1 MNQMRIALIILAITV
16 LCFIFETIPLA
27 VASIGASI
35 IYAYVGLI
43 EQKDVFASY
52 ATNTNILMIGMMVIG
67 ASLFHSG
74 VSELIGINMAKLT
87 GKSESKA
94 ILVTMIASC
103 ILSSVCTNI
112 GVMTALAPLVTAM
125 CLSAGI
131 APSKVLLSLLFGAQ
145 LGGFNTLVGVP
156 SNILGNSLLEGAGY
170 QGFGLFTITPFGFCL
185 SIIGSLYFAF
195 IGSKMLK
202 DTGYIPEF
210 AQVDRK
216 EFNKRKAT
224 ISCITL
230 FVVLI
235 IIGFNVKIVPAHFAA
250 IIGSLVIIGT
260 GCMTMKEAIHAI
272 DWNCL
277 FLMGSLS
284 AVSKGLQNS
293 GVGDAVAK
301 IVLRILGENPST
313 LLMTT
318 VIFFAVAILTQLISN
333 TATILLFMPIAIS
346 VAQAIG
352 VSAYPAAMIVTLAG
366 AASYATPFAAP
377 QNLIAAGWTNY
388 KITDFFKIGAPM
400 VLITYVVVAL
410 LIPIFLP
417 Y

>member
-1 MNQMRIALIILAITV
+1 MSQMTVALIILAITI
-16 LCFIFETIPLA
+16 LCFIFEIIPLA
-27 VASIGASI
+27 VAAIGASI

-52 ATNTNILMIGMMVIG
+52 ATNTNVLMIGMMVIG

-74 VSELIGINMAKLT
+74 VSELIGVNMAKLT

-94 ILVTMIASC
+94 ILVTMISSC
-103 ILSSVCTNI
+103 VLSSVCTNI

-131 APSKVLLSLLFGAQ
+131 SPSKALLSLLFGAQ

-156 SNILGNSLLEGAGY
+156 SNVLANSLLEGAGY
-170 QGFGLFTITPFGFCL
+170 EGFGLFSITPFGLCL
-185 SIIGSLYFAF
+185 SIVGSLYFAF
-195 IGSKMLK
+195 IGSKMIR
-202 DTGYIPEF
+202 DTGHIPEF

-216 EFNKRKAT
+216 EFNKRKAI
-224 ISCITL
+224 ISCTTL
-230 FVVLI
+230 LIVLI
-235 IIGFNVKIVPAHFAA
+235 IIGFKVKMIPAHFAA
-250 IIGSLVIIGT
+250 IIGSLIIIGSR
-260 GCMTMKEAIHAI
+260 CMTMKEAIYSI

-277 FLMGSLS
+277 FLMGALS

-293 GVGDAVAK
+293 GVGNAVAE

-313 LLMTT
+313 LLVTM
-318 VIFFAVAILTQLISN
+318 ILFFAVSFLTQLISN

-346 VAQAIG
+346 IAQAIG

-377 QNLIAAGWTNY
+377 QNLIATGWTNY
-388 KITDFFKIGAPM
+388 KITDFMKLGIPM
-400 VLITYVVVAL
+400 ILITYIFVAL